1 MLCEDPVVGPPLLGS
16 AHVMGGEHRV
26 FLSKDI
32 HGLLKSKAL
41 LVPAAERGLVWGSTG
56 QFGCGVLLSLMG
68 CNHLGEP
75 CKDSSSSTRE
85 LTCAV
90 T

>member
-1 MLCEDPVVGPPLLGS
+1 MLCLEQGFRILSQNKAFNSLEEAGSLFWMLCEDPVVGPPLLGS

-41 LVPAAERGLVWGSTG
+41 LVPAAERGLV
-56 QFGCGVLLSLMG
+56 
-68 CNHLGEP
+68 
-75 CKDSSSSTRE
+75 
-85 LTCAV
+85 
-90 T
+90 